1 MKKKICLFAANYL
14 PNLGGI
20 ERYVYN
26 LSKRLISMGHEVCVV
41 TSNVFRL
48 PSHEISEEG
57 IEIYRLPCRNIMS
70 GRYPILKRNREF
82 KSLKKA
88 LEEKR
93 FDLCVI
99 NARFY
104 IHSVFAAKFASKQGI
119 ECVCVEHGSSHM
131 TVGNK
136 LLDAAG
142 GVYEHFLTRILKK
155 YCKRYF
161 GVSKAAC
168 EWSGHFGIKSE
179 GTLYNA
185 VDLEGLLALA
195 AEPVCDYRKELGIPD
210 NATVITY
217 TGRLVEEKGALQLA
231 QAFKKADIE
240 NSYLLVAGD
249 GAQMDEMGK
258 LAKELP
264 SIKLLGQIDFP
275 HIVSLLKASDIFCL
289 PTVYPEG
296 LPTSVLEAAAMK
308 NFIVSTT
315 FGGAKEL
322 VLDESMGILLNGNDP
337 DKLAVALKRAAADS
351 EYRKNA
357 AEKCFSLLSKNFV
370 WERTAE
376 KLLSLLENNL
386 RKGK

>member
-1 MKKKICLFAANYL
+1 MGKKICLFAANYL

-26 LSKRLISMGHEVCVV
+26 LSKQLISMGHEVCVV
-41 TSNVFRL
+41 TSNVFHL

-57 IEIYRLPCRNIMS
+57 IEIYRLPCRNVMK
-70 GRYPILKRNREF
+70 GRYPILKRNAEF
-82 KSLKKA
+82 RKLKKR
-88 LEEKR
+88 LEAKG

-104 IHSVFAAKFASKQGI
+104 IHSVFAAKFAARQGI
-119 ECVCVEHGSSHM
+119 ECICIEHGSSHM
-131 TVGNK
+131 TVGSK

-161 GVSKAAC
+161 GVSRAAC
-168 EWSGHFGIKSE
+168 EWSAHFGITSE

-185 VDLEGLLALA
+185 VELDSLLALA
-195 AEPVCDYRKELGIPD
+195 ADPVCDYRKELGIPD

-217 TGRLVEEKGALQLA
+217 TGRLVEEKGSLQLA
-231 QAFKKADIE
+231 QAFKEASIP
-240 NSYLLVAGD
+240 NSHLLIAGD
-249 GAQMDEMGK
+249 GAQREEIEK

-275 HIVSLLKASDIFCL
+275 HIVSLLKSSDIFCL

-308 NFIVSTT
+308 NFIISTT

-322 VLDESMGILLNGNDP
+322 VLDESMGILLDGNNV
-337 DKLAVALKRAAADS
+337 DKLAAALKKAAADP
-351 EYRKNA
+351 EYRKSA
-357 AEKCFSLLSKNFV
+357 ADKCFDLLTERFV
-370 WERTAE
+370 WKRTAQE
-376 KLLSLLENNL
+376 LMKLTEEN
-386 RKGK
+386 